1 MTKSARKTT
10 PKPDTEALA
19 SAMAAGN
26 PAARM
31 WLDIMAE
38 SIRFVS
44 ERLQN
49 DLETQ
54 RAMLRC
60 KSRADLVQLQS
71 EFFRSAVEQYTSE
84 GQRMFDILT
93 EATENAV
100 KDRKTDTKR
109 GYDKG
114 LHASFLINIAELAHK
129 ARSLQYRMH

>member
-1 MTKSARKTT
+1 MTKSAKKTT
-10 PKPDTEALA
+10 AKPDTTALT

-38 SIRFVS
+38 STRFVS

-60 KSRADLVQLQS
+60 QSPADLVQVQS
-71 EFFRSAVEQYTSE
+71 DFIRKAVEQYTSE
-84 GQRMFDILT
+84 AQRMYQIMTQVTGD
-93 EATENAV
+93 AV
-100 KDRKTDTKR
+100 KDTKTGTKR
-109 GYDKG
+109 GYDD
-114 LHASFLINIAELAHK
+114 IPV
-129 ARSLQYRMH
+129 

>member
-1 MTKSARKTT
+1 MTKSAKKTT
-10 PKPDTEALA
+10 AKPDTSALT

-38 SIRFVS
+38 STRFVS

-60 KSRADLVQLQS
+60 QSPADLVQVQS
-71 EFFRSAVEQYTSE
+71 DFIRKAVEQYTSE
-84 GQRMFDILT
+84 AQRMYQIMT
-93 EATENAV
+93 EVTGDAV
-100 KDRKTDTKR
+100 KDTKTGTKR
-109 GYDKG
+109 GYDD
-114 LHASFLINIAELAHK
+114 IPV
-129 ARSLQYRMH
+129 